1 MICVFCR
8 RPLKVATVY
17 LGEYAA
23 GPKCARDHG
32 VMPLAVKRAG
42 IFRPGPAYKR
52 TATRQELAQLDLF
65 EGVA

>member
-17 LGEYAA
+17 LGEYPV

-32 VMPLAVKRAG
+32 VMPLALKRAG
-42 IFRPGPAYKR
+42 IFRPGPAYR
-52 TATRQELAQLDLF
+52 RSATRQELDQMDLF
-65 EGVA
+65 GEVA